1 MNNYIFQKNSGIILN
16 NEIDQKK
23 IINNII
29 NEIKENPMEKVLNIE
44 SLLYEI
50 SKFLTF
56 EEVKAFYSVNKKLNN
71 IFRNNIKEIKYNGI
85 IRCPRIIKKFPNIK
99 YMEFPS
105 GKPVDLSVLRAES
118 FKNLEKLKII
128 GIIKNNDDSP
138 IEELKELKTLILI
151 SNFCMTYKDIGYL
164 KNLNK
169 ISVLDLGGNLL
180 KDINVLTQLPSL
192 RSLSLQGCSLTELS
206 ILNHKNFM
214 KLEKLYIGLNGEIK
228 DYSFLQN
235 LQNLDKINVFHNN
248 INKIDFIDL
257 LNAEKVMEFNLGN
270 NKISDYTSLLRFNN
284 LKNLSLY
291 NNQITSIE
299 FLTNT
304 NFANLEYL
312 NLDNN
317 KLIKDYNPLK
327 TLKKLKIIK
336 LNNCSITDLSFLK
349 NDNLDEVESIN
360 LSCNKI
366 EDISFLSSFSKLKYL
381 NLYNNKQQD
390 LNLLNN
396 LYFCEKITELQLGI
410 TKLSSMEFLINFK
423 KIKTLNL
430 INCFIDN
437 DQF

>member
-16 NEIDQKK
+16 YEIGQKK
-23 IINNII
+23 IIKNII

-169 ISVLDLGGNLL
+169 INVLDLGGNLL

-235 LQNLDKINVFHNN
+235 LQNLDTLNVFHNN

-257 LNAEKVMEFNLGN
+257 LNPEKVMEFNLGN

-327 TLKKLKIIK
+327 TLKKIKIIK
-336 LNNCSITDLSFLK
+336 LNN
-349 NDNLDEVESIN
+349 
-360 LSCNKI
+360 
-366 EDISFLSSFSKLKYL
+366 
-381 NLYNNKQQD
+381 
-390 LNLLNN
+390 
-396 LYFCEKITELQLGI
+396 
-410 TKLSSMEFLINFK
+410 
-423 KIKTLNL
+423 
-430 INCFIDN
+430 
-437 DQF
+437 